1 MTAQHNTY
9 CFPKRFLI
17 CGLGSIG
24 CRHVRILSHNWPDI
38 ELGLLRSGHGREYPE
53 LNLISKQFS
62 DLSSAVSWK
71 PDAAVIASPAP
82 FHQRQA
88 LLLARNGIPILIEKP
103 VGIGSEPQQNWEEL
117 VQLSSKVPIA
127 VGYVLRHDPCAD
139 YIKDKLVKQ
148 ELGKVLEADFYC
160 GSWLP
165 DWRSPSDYRKC
176 VTSQRSLGGDALLEI
191 SHEIDMALW
200 FLDDFQIVFALLG
213 HSNLLEVDVEDQVLL
228 VGCGIVVLKLLY
240 F

>member
-1 MTAQHNTY
+1 M
-9 CFPKRFLI
+9 
-17 CGLGSIG
+17 
-24 CRHVRILSHNWPDI
+24 
-38 ELGLLRSGHGREYPE
+38 
-53 LNLISKQFS
+53 
-62 DLSSAVSWK
+62 
-71 PDAAVIASPAP
+71 
-82 FHQRQA
+82 
-88 LLLARNGIPILIEKP
+88 LARNGIPILIEKP

-176 VTSQRSLGGDALLEI
+176 VTSQRSLGGGALLEI

-228 VGCGIVVLKLLY
+228 VGCVIIVLKLLY
-240 F
+240 ALISALAHHVVVWYCVAKKERLIGISMKGKFSCLLLVTSYILLALLLRPTTDIVSKLSALLSVYAGKSLLIVHFRMA